1 MALKKQTQIR
11 TGKMVREL
19 MLGDKVVSAST
30 IMVYS
35 NDNVNEEI
43 KIESITPSS
52 NEEIF
57 SSADIDW
64 NKSVIYKVVDFIGN
78 SEVGK
83 VVLDDIKKNH
93 VSLKI
98 ERIMWKK
105 EPNQEKV
112 MVDSPIS
119 SETDAPATEE
129 MEKTVPS
136 PKIEK
141 IKPAQ
146 EEKAQEEKAQV
157 EIAKPVPTPLAKEK
171 AKPVTTVQADTKMK
185 SASSS
190 LADAKIKSA
199 TSNLTNEK
207 VKVTPNKPTTQGY
220 QRLLQIAM
228 TICTNWDLGCDLDE
242 SIDTLKAELKQQ
254 GVTSYYDEDTRK
266 ALDSIRTLKEKG
278 INLESLLNII

>member
-146 EEKAQEEKAQV
+146 EEKAQV

-171 AKPVTTVQADTKMK
+171 AKPATTVQADTKMK

-190 LADAKIKSA
+190 LADVKMKSA

-278 INLESLLNII
+278 INLESLLDII